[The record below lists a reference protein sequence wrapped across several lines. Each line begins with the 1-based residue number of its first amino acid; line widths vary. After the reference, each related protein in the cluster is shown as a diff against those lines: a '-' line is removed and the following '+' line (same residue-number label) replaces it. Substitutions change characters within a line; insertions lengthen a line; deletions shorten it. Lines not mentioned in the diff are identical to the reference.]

1 MISLDDHAFEALA
14 DAELNALVA
23 ALTHALEEP
32 PPGAHD
38 LEVEVDLQM
47 GILDIEFSD
56 GTKYVIN
63 SHRAAKQIWM
73 AAERNAW
80 HFDPETEAAGTRW
93 FASKTKSE
101 LWPTV
106 EHVVSRK
113 LGRPLSLVNPLLDDG
128 QVSSK
133 KSSVR
138 LKR

>member
-1 MISLDDHAFEALA
+1 LDDHAFEALA
-14 DAELNALVA
+14 DAELNALHA
-23 ALTHALEEP
+23 ALTRALEAPQPE
-32 PPGAHD
+32 ASD
-38 LEVEVDLQM
+38 LDVEVDLQM

-73 AAERNAW
+73 AADRNAW
-80 HFDPETEAAGTRW
+80 HFDPETEVAGTRW

-101 LWPTV
+101 LWPTI
-106 EHVVSRK
+106 ELVVSRK
-113 LGRPLSLVNPLLDDG
+113 LGRTIKLVNPLLDDD
-128 QVSSK
+128 QVTSK